1 MSKDAY
7 YFSHDSNAKDDP
19 KCMLLIDQ
27 LGLEG
32 YGIYWVL
39 IEVLRD
45 QPDYA
50 YPLKLVPI
58 LARRYNTTAEK
69 MMTVIQKYGLF
80 EFNEDENFF
89 SLSLNKRMERIEGI
103 REQKRLAGIASAE
116 KRKLLSEGQNEQ
128 NSTDVQQM
136 FNICSTMK
144 RKEKKVNEIK
154 LKEIEVEFDRFWNL
168 YDKKVGSKQ
177 KLFKK
182 WSNLSQEDKD
192 KIFETLPK
200 YVASSEK
207 QFRKNPET
215 YLNNEAWNDEIIVKQ
230 PAPVKFGT
238 PQPETSVN
246 KKWGRE

>member
-1 MSKDAY
+1 
-7 YFSHDSNAKDDP
+7 
-19 KCMLLIDQ
+19 
-27 LGLEG
+27 
-32 YGIYWVL
+32 
-39 IEVLRD
+39 
-45 QPDYA
+45 
-50 YPLKLVPI
+50 
-58 LARRYNTTAEK
+58 
-69 MMTVIQKYGLF
+69 
-80 EFNEDENFF
+80 
-89 SLSLNKRMERIEGI
+89 
-103 REQKRLAGIASAE
+103 
-116 KRKLLSEGQNEQ
+116 
-128 NSTDVQQM
+128 
-136 FNICSTMK
+136 MK

-168 YDKKVGSKQ
+168 YDKKVGNKQ

-200 YVASSEK
+200 YVASAEK

-230 PAPVKFGT
+230 PAPIKFGT